1 MKELALVDKT
11 EYESI
16 WAWITAG
23 AQSGERSW
31 LHRHPSRIDECVEQR
46 AEAMP
51 RPLGPEEIEQL
62 KARHR
67 DWGAD
72 DRTMRSID
80 LMAEDNVRVVV
91 AGQQPAPLGGPLYSV
106 YKALG
111 AIELA
116 ESLAR
121 RHDSLTFIPVFWVAS
136 EDHDFHEVRRVF
148 WPGSGGEL
156 QEVWVENPAWTP
168 GRMIG
173 NLPCGDLA
181 TTLTDRIVNSTHDS
195 EFRKDLLDRIK
206 EAYAPDQ
213 TWEDAFCRFFL
224 SMFPDSGLVI
234 VSPLMDWVRRRA
246 VPILQH
252 EARSAGASSAAI
264 IERGKALEASGLP
277 APLHRRSDAINFFRI
292 DEQERRHALRLTDA
306 GIEGSIPGA
315 AESEDEGNTI
325 ASSGEE
331 LAALIEA
338 EPTHFSFN
346 VVTRPMVQDFILPTV
361 AQIVGPGEAAYF
373 AQVEAV
379 YEDFGVFSPVRYPR
393 PSLALIENRI
403 ARVLKKYDIAP
414 ADAIA
419 MDAGRLEKMVV
430 ERDRDK
436 GIAGEIAALHEEHK
450 RSLTD
455 LREHAGKD
463 SSVTTAI
470 TKLEQMMDKG
480 YGVLIDRVTYAQ
492 HKDAQHVGDAMRK
505 IESSLRPGGKP
516 QERMLNAAVPFMI
529 HYGPDWIA
537 RLRTLLR
544 AEAAPEPQIIHLSD
558 LPAVEPG
565 GSEAG

>member
-1 MKELALVDKT
+1 MEEP
-11 EYESI
+11 EYKSI
-16 WAWITAG
+16 WDSITAG
-23 AQSGERSW
+23 PPPGENPS
-31 LHRHPSRIDECVEQR
+31 LHRHPSEIDECIAQR
-46 AEAMP
+46 SEAMP
-51 RPLGPEEIEQL
+51 SPLAPEEIEQV

-72 DRTMRSID
+72 DQALRSID
-80 LMAEDNVRVVV
+80 LLAGDNVRVVV

-116 ESLAR
+116 DSLAR
-121 RHDSLTFIPVFWVAS
+121 RHEGLTFIPVFWVAS

-156 QEVWVENPAWTP
+156 EEVWVENPAWTA

-181 TTLTDRIVNSTHDS
+181 ATLTDRIISSTHDS
-195 EFRKDLLDRIK
+195 EFRKELLDRIGDI
-206 EAYAPDQ
+206 YAPHQ
-213 TWEDAFCRFFL
+213 TWENAFCRFFL
-224 SMFPDSGLVI
+224 SMFPTSGLVI

-252 EARSAGASSAAI
+252 EARSPGASSAAI

-277 APLHRRSDAINFFRI
+277 APLHRRPDAINFFRL
-292 DEQERRHALRLTDA
+292 DERERRHALRLTDS

-315 AESEDEGNTI
+315 AEQDNEGGTI
-325 ASSGEE
+325 ALSGEE
-331 LAALIEA
+331 LAGLVEA
-338 EPTHFSFN
+338 EPARFSFN
-346 VVTRPMVQDFILPTV
+346 VVTRPMVQDSILPTV

-379 YEDFGVFSPVRYPR
+379 YKDFGIFCPVRYPR

-403 ARVLKKYDIAP
+403 ARVLNKYDIAP

-430 ERDRDK
+430 ERDRDE
-436 GIAGEIAALHEEHK
+436 GIAGEITAMHEEHK
-450 RSLTD
+450 RSLND

-463 SSVTTAI
+463 SSVAAAI

-480 YGVLIDRVTYAQ
+480 YGVLVDRVTYAQ

-544 AEAAPEPQIIHLSD
+544 AEAGPDPQIIHLSE
-558 LPAVEPG
+558 LPTADAKGPETG
-565 GSEAG
+565 